1 MNLEL
6 PPDASVLLV
15 ISPARGVGYPDAGPL
30 PAAYPPPRS
39 RRLLLKGTALAVL
52 MGSAYFLGGHSV
64 QQAGALP
71 ARALTYA
78 PRPPA
83 RDLAHMTPEDD
94 VPPAFAQ
101 QLQRTPTVTPPPGA
115 TPPGTPAKN
124 GFGLED

>member
-6 PPDASVLLV
+6 PADARVLLV
-15 ISPARGVGYPDAGPL
+15 ISPASGAGYPDAVPL
-30 PAAYPPPRS
+30 PAAYPATRP
-39 RRLLLKGTALAVL
+39 RRLLLKGAVIAALV
-52 MGSAYFLGGHSV
+52 GGAYLLGGHSV
-64 QQAGALP
+64 QQAGALQ
-71 ARALTYA
+71 ARALTYP

-115 TPPGTPAKN
+115 TPPGTPAKK